1 MNFSESYW
9 DNRYKEGS
17 TGWNI
22 GHISNPL
29 KAYFDQLTDPS
40 ISILIPGAG
49 NAYEAEYLFNNGFQ
63 NVTILDISETALSNF
78 QKRVSHFPK
87 ERLIHKDFFEFQ
99 GDFDLIIEQT
109 FFCALAP
116 SLRRNYA
123 QKMSEL
129 LTPKGKL
136 VGLLFEFP
144 LTEEGPPFGG
154 NSNEYASYFDP
165 YFKIEILEPCF
176 NSIPPRA
183 GKELFVKL
191 SKE

>member
-49 NAYEAEYLFNNGFQ
+49 NAYEAEYLFNSGFQ

-78 QKRVSHFPK
+78 QKRVPHFPK

-99 GDFDLIIEQT
+99 GHFDLIIEQT
-109 FFCALAP
+109 FFCALTP
-116 SLRRNYA
+116 TLRRKYA

-129 LTPKGKL
+129 LTQKGKL

-154 NSNEYASYFDP
+154 DSNEYISYFNP

-191 SKE
+191 LKE